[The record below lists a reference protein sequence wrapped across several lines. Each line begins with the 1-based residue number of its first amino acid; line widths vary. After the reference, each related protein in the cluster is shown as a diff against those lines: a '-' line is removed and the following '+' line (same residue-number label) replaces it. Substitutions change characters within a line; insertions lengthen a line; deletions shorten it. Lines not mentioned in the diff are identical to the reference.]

1 MTLRARVEPLPVS
14 RDPRGLLIEPLGPD
28 ELPAQRNVHL
38 VVTGPGQI
46 RGNHFHRSGTEIV
59 TVLGPALVRL
69 REEGQ
74 LRDVTIPEGQ
84 AYRFVLPPGVSH
96 AVQNTGSKP
105 MVLVSFNSSAYDPAS
120 PDVERDVLIS

>member
-1 MTLRARVEPLPVS
+1 MMLRARVEPLPVS
-14 RDPRGLLIEPLGPD
+14 RDPRGLLIEPLGPV

-46 RGNHFHRSGTEIV
+46 RGNHFHRLGTEIV

-74 LRDVTIPEGQ
+74 LLMSPFPKSKPIVSCCRPVSPTPFKTPAPNRWSSSRSTARRTIPR
-84 AYRFVLPPGVSH
+84 AR
-96 AVQNTGSKP
+96 
-105 MVLVSFNSSAYDPAS
+105 M
-120 PDVERDVLIS
+120 